1 MTALSAGV
9 ALLPLM
15 IDPYAPGKEILHPV
29 ALTIFGGLVT
39 ATVLDTFLTPTLF
52 LRYGRNPLQKLVAQV
67 RAQQTQKTVAQ
78 NGPDRP
84 VEAF

>member
-1 MTALSAGV
+1 
-9 ALLPLM
+9 M

-52 LRYGRNPLQKLVAQV
+52 LRYGRKPLEHLVAQV
-67 RAQQTQKTVAQ
+67 RDAEPAPAGKTAAA
-78 NGPDRP
+78 NPL
-84 VEAF
+84 EAF